1 VINEGASLPLSLSWS
16 DEFARPK
23 ANGWSIALTV
33 RFSSHR
39 GATLK
44 ETGASFAQRVVS
56 KDGRCATRIVT
67 ITHKIARKF
76 SPFANAS
83 GARQK
88 TEGVIAM
95 GTKRGQNE
103 GSIFRRKDGRW
114 CGVLN
119 LGWENGRRKRKSF
132 YGKIASEVREQL
144 LKARSDHSRG
154 LPVTID
160 CQNVQQY
167 LDHWLEHTLKAKAKP
182 RSYESFSAIARLHIK
197 PALGRIQLHKLAPQ
211 HIQKLLDGK
220 SKGGLS
226 PQTVTNIRT
235 VLRSAL
241 SQAMKWNLISRNS
254 AALVNAPRIPH
265 KRIEPLDPEHARK
278 LLEIARGGRFEAIY
292 TVALTLGMRRGEVL
306 GLRWSDIDFDG
317 RAIRVNQSVQ
327 RLSTGSDK
335 GKKSELRAT
344 ETKTDGSRRT
354 IALPDSVV
362 RALRMHRARRAQ
374 DRLSAG
380 MSWKDQNLV
389 FTNRSGRP
397 IEPILLHRDY
407 KALLRKA
414 ELPSTLRFHDLRHS
428 AASLLLAQG
437 VHPRAIMELL
447 GHSSITV
454 TMNVY
459 GHVMPAMMRDAA
471 DKMDAI
477 LGK

>member
-1 VINEGASLPLSLSWS
+1 
-16 DEFARPK
+16 
-23 ANGWSIALTV
+23 
-33 RFSSHR
+33 
-39 GATLK
+39 
-44 ETGASFAQRVVS
+44 
-56 KDGRCATRIVT
+56 
-67 ITHKIARKF
+67 
-76 SPFANAS
+76 
-83 GARQK
+83 
-88 TEGVIAM
+88 
-95 GTKRGQNE
+95 
-103 GSIFRRKDGRW
+103 
-114 CGVLN
+114 VLN
-119 LGWENGRRKRKSF
+119 LGWENGRRKRKNF
-132 YGKIASEVREQL
+132 YGKTASEVQEHL

-154 LPVTID
+154 LPVAIERQT
-160 CQNVQQY
+160 VGQY

-182 RSYESFSAIARLHIK
+182 RSYESFSTIARLHIK
-197 PALGRIQLHKLAPQ
+197 PSLGKIQLHKLAPQ
-211 HIQKLLDGK
+211 HIQKLLDEK
-220 SKGGLS
+220 SKKGLS

-241 SQAMKWNLISRNS
+241 SQAMKWNLVSRNS
-254 AALVNAPRIPH
+254 AAFVNAPRIPH
-265 KRIEPLDPEHARK
+265 KRIEPLNPTHARK
-278 LLEIARGGRFEAIY
+278 LLETAKGGRYEAIY

-327 RLSTGSDK
+327 RLSTGSDE

-362 RALRMHRARRAQ
+362 RSLRAHRARQAQ
-374 DRLSAG
+374 DRLAAG
-380 MSWKDQNLV
+380 MSWKDQDLV

-407 KALLRKA
+407 KALLKNA
-414 ELPSTLRFHDLRHS
+414 GLPATLRFHDLRHS

-471 DKMDAI
+471 DKMDVI
-477 LGK
+477 LSR